1 MRIFASLLIVVAM
14 GCATPLPEE
23 KTSYNA
29 KLHVEDVMM
38 NCDKMHLLFGT
49 NASPVDC
56 RYSFP
61 RDLTLSLP
69 SIAFHN
75 EHIDVVLQFQN
86 NWCSS
91 VEAHTGTDPFFTR
104 IFREEQY
111 SESVMCGPG
120 L

>member
-1 MRIFASLLIVVAM
+1 MRIFALLLIAAVM
-14 GCATPLPEE
+14 GCVTPLPEE
-23 KTSYNA
+23 ESTYDA
-29 KLHVEDVMM
+29 RAHVQDVMK
-38 NCDKMHLLFGT
+38 NCNKMHLLFGT

-69 SIAFHN
+69 SVAFHN

-91 VEAHTGTDPFFTR
+91 VEAHTGTDPFFIR
-104 IFREEQY
+104 IFREEQHT
-111 SESVMCGPG
+111 ESVMCGPG